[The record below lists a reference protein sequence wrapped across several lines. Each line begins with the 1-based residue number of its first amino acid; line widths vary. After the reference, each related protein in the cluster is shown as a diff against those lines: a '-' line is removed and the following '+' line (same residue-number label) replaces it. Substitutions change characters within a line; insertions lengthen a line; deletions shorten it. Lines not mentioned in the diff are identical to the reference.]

1 MIKSCIVTNLLARS
15 CQILFFYIFFLHVQH
30 FISPTGNDF
39 TSKYWYFWKSIKS
52 KCKNVRS
59 LRILFLSL
67 LISGFISKQRKL
79 HEKEVKQFFSEPKIL
94 LSLLGLFWKG
104 FIQVLKVWNIWWTCR
119 CYRKDYE
126 PLIIWIILAVFL
138 IVNFELKMLR
148 T

>member
-15 CQILFFYIFFLHVQH
+15 CEILFFYVFFLHVQH

-39 TSKYWYFWKSIKS
+39 TSNIDISERAS
-52 KCKNVRS
+52 KVNVRS

-104 FIQVLKVWNIWWTCR
+104 FIQVLKFWNIWWTCR